1 MRGTGASDDQV
12 AQLWEQQHTLAG
24 ERMYNLCLGLRGFYL
39 KVRAAKRP
47 EPHIARGVSHVIPFR
62 CC

>member
-1 MRGTGASDDQV
+1 MRSTGATEDQV

-39 KVRAAKRP
+39 KVGFHQR
-47 EPHIARGVSHVIPFR
+47 
-62 CC
+62 